1 MTVCEHL
8 CTQKNAWTKKSED
21 MKFMSMSRK
30 YYGPK
35 IKYASV
41 HCGLQKTGAVKLYPK
56 ENWIKSAGSNDTQKN
71 IGEKERW
78 IFVDS
83 DEESE
88 LKDFDEKDLWNDSGD
103 EDGIRPAYVMDEVIN
118 CVWISE
124 V

>member
-8 CTQKNAWTKKSED
+8 STQKNAWTKKSED

-35 IKYASV
+35 IRSASV

-56 ENWIKSAGSNDTQKN
+56 ENCIKSAGSNDTQKN

-78 IFVDS
+78 IFADS

-88 LKDFDEKDLWNDSGD
+88 LEDFDEKDLWNDSGD
-103 EDGIRPAYVMDEVIN
+103 EDGIRLAYVMDKVIN
-118 CVWISE
+118 CVWITD

>member
-8 CTQKNAWTKKSED
+8 STQKNAWTKKGED
-21 MKFMSMSRK
+21 MKVISMSRK

-35 IKYASV
+35 FIYASV
-41 HCGLQKTGAVKLYPK
+41 DSGLQKTGAVKLHPK

-78 IFVDS
+78 IFADS

-88 LKDFDEKDLWNDSGD
+88 IKDSDEIDMWNDSGD
-103 EDGIRPAYVMDEVIN
+103 EDGIRPANVIEKQIDS
-118 CVWISE
+118 VWISE